1 MSSDQTKIISGNAAR
16 VAKHRAAHARLDV
29 SIPVGMSETIDELA
43 QMYGTS
49 RALVLRSMI
58 RFALTNRDWK
68 KLGLLW
74 TGEK

>member
-1 MSSDQTKIISGNAAR
+1 MSVDQRNFISGNAAR

-29 SIPVGMSETIDELA
+29 SIPVGISETIDELA
-43 QMYGTS
+43 EMYGTS
-49 RALVLRSMI
+49 RAVVLRSFI

-74 TGEK
+74 IEE